1 MMLHLYNTL
10 NRKKVEFVPLDEEHV
25 RVYVCGPTVY
35 DHIHVGNAR
44 PIIVFDVLY
53 RLLKHLYPRVTYVRN
68 ITDIDDK
75 IIVRAA
81 ERGEKIGAL
90 TERTI
95 RQFHHDIEALGTL
108 KPDIEPRATD
118 HIHDMIKMINLLLI
132 QGFAYSAEQHVLF
145 HVPALQDYGRL
156 SRRDRDDMVAG
167 ARVEVAP
174 YKKDPADFVLWKP
187 SMDDQVGW
195 NSPWGRGRPGWHIE
209 CSAMSTK
216 YLGPDFDIHG
226 GGEDL
231 IFPHH
236 ENEIAQSR
244 CAHPDSSFA
253 QWWLHNGYL
262 RSEGKKMSKSLGNF
276 YTVKELL
283 GAGEREKMWRGE
295 SIRLM
300 MLSTHYRQP
309 LDFTKSG
316 VDNAKKK
323 LDRWYRALGDVDF
336 EDDLSTP
343 GVVEALCDD
352 LNTPRA
358 VAIMD
363 ALCGSISVGRDGVLD
378 AKRDLRAGASLLGLL
393 KYSSESWFQGG
404 GLSESQEG
412 GGDIESLIAQRLV
425 ARRDRDFD
433 TADSIRQSLLDRGVV
448 LEDKPDGTT
457 VWRRIS

>member
-1 MMLHLYNTL
+1 MLHLYNTL

-53 RLLKHLYPRVTYVRN
+53 RLLQHLYPRVTYVRN

-81 ERGEKIGAL
+81 ERGEEIGAL

-336 EDDLSTP
+336 EDGLSTT
-343 GVVEALCDD
+343 GIVEALCDD

-363 ALCGSISVGRDGVLD
+363 ALCGSVSVGRDGMLD

-393 KYSSESWFQGG
+393 QYSSESWFQGG
-404 GLSESQEG
+404 SVSESREG

-425 ARRDRDFD
+425 ARGDRDFD

>member
-1 MMLHLYNTL
+1 MLHLYNTL
-10 NRKKVEFVPLDEEHV
+10 NRKKVKFVPLDEEHV

-53 RLLKHLYPRVTYVRN
+53 RLLQHLYPRVTYVRN
-68 ITDIDDK
+68 ITDVDDK

-81 ERGEKIGAL
+81 ERGEEIGAL

-95 RQFHHDIEALGTL
+95 QQFHHDIEALGTL

-118 HIHDMIKMINLLLI
+118 HIKDMIKMIDVLLI
-132 QGFAYSAEQHVLF
+132 HGFAYLAEQHVLF
-145 HVPALQDYGRL
+145 HVPAVQDYGRL

-195 NSPWGRGRPGWHIE
+195 DSPWGRGRPGWHIE

-236 ENEIAQSR
+236 ENEIAQSQ
-244 CAHPDSSFA
+244 CAHPNSSFA

-336 EDDLSTP
+336 EDGLSTP
-343 GVVEALCDD
+343 GNLEALCDD

-393 KYSSESWFQGG
+393 QYSSESWFQGG
-404 GLSESQEG
+404 SVSESREG

-425 ARRDRDFD
+425 ARGDRDFD

>member
-53 RLLKHLYPRVTYVRN
+53 RLLQHLYPRVTYVRN

-81 ERGEKIGAL
+81 ERGEEIGAL

-236 ENEIAQSR
+236 ENEIAQSQ

-336 EDDLSTP
+336 EDGLSTT
-343 GVVEALCDD
+343 GIVEALCDD

-363 ALCGSISVGRDGVLD
+363 ALCGSVSVGRDGALD

-393 KYSSESWFQGG
+393 QYSSESWFQGG
-404 GLSESQEG
+404 SVSESREG

-425 ARRDRDFD
+425 ARGDRDFD

>member
-53 RLLKHLYPRVTYVRN
+53 RLLQHLYPRVTYVRN

-81 ERGEKIGAL
+81 ERGEEIGAL

-336 EDDLSTP
+336 EDGLSTT
-343 GVVEALCDD
+343 GIVEALCDD

-363 ALCGSISVGRDGVLD
+363 ALCGSVSVGRDGVLD

-393 KYSSESWFQGG
+393 QYSSESWFQGG
-404 GLSESQEG
+404 SVSESREG

-425 ARRDRDFD
+425 ARGDRDFD

>member
-1 MMLHLYNTL
+1 MLHLYNTL

-53 RLLKHLYPRVTYVRN
+53 RLLQHLYPRVTYVRN

-81 ERGEKIGAL
+81 ERGEEIGAL

-323 LDRWYRALGDVDF
+323 LDRWYRALSDVDF
-336 EDDLSTP
+336 EDGLSTT
-343 GVVEALCDD
+343 GIVEALCDD

-404 GLSESQEG
+404 GVSESQEG

-425 ARRDRDFD
+425 ARGDRDFD

>member
-1 MMLHLYNTL
+1 M
-10 NRKKVEFVPLDEEHV
+10 PLDEEHV

-53 RLLKHLYPRVTYVRN
+53 RLLQHLYPRVTYVRN
-68 ITDIDDK
+68 ITDVDDK

-81 ERGEKIGAL
+81 ERGEEIGAL

-156 SRRDRDDMVAG
+156 SRRDRDDMVAV

-236 ENEIAQSR
+236 ENEIAQSQ

-336 EDDLSTP
+336 EDGLSTT
-343 GVVEALCDD
+343 GIVEALCDD

-393 KYSSESWFQGG
+393 QYSSESWFQGG
-404 GLSESQEG
+404 SVSESREG

-425 ARRDRDFD
+425 ARGDRDFD

>member
-1 MMLHLYNTL
+1 MLHLYNTL

-53 RLLKHLYPRVTYVRN
+53 RLLQHLYPRVTYVRN

-81 ERGEKIGAL
+81 ERGEEIGAL

-336 EDDLSTP
+336 EDGLSTT
-343 GVVEALCDD
+343 GIVEALCDD

-363 ALCGSISVGRDGVLD
+363 ALCGSVSVGKDGVLD

-393 KYSSESWFQGG
+393 QYSSESWFQGG
-404 GLSESQEG
+404 SVSESREG

-425 ARRDRDFD
+425 ARGDRDFD

>member
-1 MMLHLYNTL
+1 MLHLYNTL

-44 PIIVFDVLY
+44 PIIIFDVLY
-53 RLLKHLYPRVTYVRN
+53 RLLQHLYPRVTYVRN

-81 ERGEKIGAL
+81 ERGEEIGAL

-226 GGEDL
+226 GGEDF

-236 ENEIAQSR
+236 ENEIAQSQ

-336 EDDLSTP
+336 EDGLSTT
-343 GVVEALCDD
+343 GIVEALCDD

-363 ALCGSISVGRDGVLD
+363 ALCGSVSVGRDGMLD

-393 KYSSESWFQGG
+393 QYSSESWFQGG
-404 GLSESQEG
+404 SVSESREG

-425 ARRDRDFD
+425 ARGDRDFD

>member
-53 RLLKHLYPRVTYVRN
+53 RLLQHLYPRVTYVRN

-81 ERGEKIGAL
+81 ERGEEIGAL

-236 ENEIAQSR
+236 ENEIAQSQ

-323 LDRWYRALGDVDF
+323 LDRWYRALSDVDF
-336 EDDLSTP
+336 EDGLSTT
-343 GVVEALCDD
+343 GIVEALCDD

-393 KYSSESWFQGG
+393 QYSSESWFQGG
-404 GLSESQEG
+404 SVSESREG

-425 ARRDRDFD
+425 ARGDRDFD

>member
-1 MMLHLYNTL
+1 MLHLYNTL

-53 RLLKHLYPRVTYVRN
+53 RLLQHLYPRVTYVRN

-81 ERGEKIGAL
+81 ERGEEIGAL

-323 LDRWYRALGDVDF
+323 LDRWYRALSDVDF
-336 EDDLSTP
+336 EDGLSTT
-343 GVVEALCDD
+343 GIVEALCDD

-393 KYSSESWFQGG
+393 QYSSESWFQGG
-404 GLSESQEG
+404 SVSESREG

-425 ARRDRDFD
+425 ARGDRDFD

>member
-1 MMLHLYNTL
+1 MLHLYNTL

-53 RLLKHLYPRVTYVRN
+53 RLLQHLYPRVTYVRN

-81 ERGEKIGAL
+81 ERGEEIGAL

-336 EDDLSTP
+336 EDGLSTT
-343 GVVEALCDD
+343 GIVEALCDD

-363 ALCGSISVGRDGVLD
+363 ALCGSVSVGRDGVLD

-393 KYSSESWFQGG
+393 QYSSESWFQGG
-404 GLSESQEG
+404 GVSESREG

-425 ARRDRDFD
+425 ARGDRDFD

>member
-53 RLLKHLYPRVTYVRN
+53 RLLQHLYPRVTYVRN

-81 ERGEKIGAL
+81 ERGEEIGAL

-236 ENEIAQSR
+236 ENEIAQSQ

-336 EDDLSTP
+336 EDGLSTT
-343 GVVEALCDD
+343 GIVEALCDD

-393 KYSSESWFQGG
+393 QYSSESWFQGG
-404 GLSESQEG
+404 SVSESREG

-425 ARRDRDFD
+425 ARGDRDFD

>member
-1 MMLHLYNTL
+1 MKLHLYNTL
-10 NRKKVEFVPLDEEHV
+10 SRGKVEFKPLDKEHV

-53 RLLKHLYPRVTYVRN
+53 RLLRSLYPRVTYVRN
-68 ITDIDDK
+68 ITDVDDK
-75 IIVRAA
+75 IILRATD
-81 ERGEKIGAL
+81 RGEEIGAL
-90 TERTI
+90 TKRTI
-95 RQFHHDIEALGTL
+95 EQFHHDIESLGTL
-108 KPDIEPRATD
+108 RPDIEPRATD
-118 HIHDMIKMINLLLI
+118 HIEDMIGMIDLLLK
-132 QGFAYSAEQHVLF
+132 QGFAYVAEHHVLF
-145 HVPALQDYGRL
+145 HVPSSSDYGRL
-156 SRRDRDDMVAG
+156 SGRDRSEMIAG

-187 SMDDQVGW
+187 AMTDELGW

-244 CAHPDSSFA
+244 CAYSESLFA
-253 QWWLHNGYL
+253 RWWLHNGYL
-262 RSEGKKMSKSLGNF
+262 RSEGRKMSKSLGNF
-276 YTVKELL
+276 YTVKDLL
-283 GAGEREKMWRGE
+283 GRDKREKMWRGE

-316 VDNAKKK
+316 IDKAKKK
-323 LDRWYRALGDVDF
+323 LDRWYRLIGEADFGEVDS
-336 EDDLSTP
+336 STE
-343 GVVEALCDD
+343 VLKALCDD
-352 LNTPRA
+352 INTPRA

-363 ALCGSISVGRDGVLD
+363 ALCNRISVGTDRVLE
-378 AKRDLRAGASLLGLL
+378 ARSELRAGATLLGLL
-393 KYSSESWFQGG
+393 RHSHESWFQGSTM
-404 GLSESQEG
+404 SETDAENEE
-412 GGDIESLIAQRLV
+412 IETLIERRLA
-425 ARRDRDFD
+425 ARQDRDFD
-433 TADSIRQSLLDRGVV
+433 AADSIRNSLIERGVV

-457 VWRRIS
+457 VWRRTF

>member
-10 NRKKVEFVPLDEEHV
+10 NRKKIEFVPLDEEHV

-53 RLLKHLYPRVTYVRN
+53 RLLQHLYPRVTYVRN

-81 ERGEKIGAL
+81 ERGEEIGAL

-336 EDDLSTP
+336 EDGLSTT
-343 GVVEALCDD
+343 GIVEALCDD

-363 ALCGSISVGRDGVLD
+363 ALCGSVSVGRDGVLD

-393 KYSSESWFQGG
+393 QYSSESWFQGG
-404 GLSESQEG
+404 SVSESREG

-425 ARRDRDFD
+425 ARGDRDFD

>member
-1 MMLHLYNTL
+1 MLHLYNTL

-81 ERGEKIGAL
+81 ERGEEIGAL

-236 ENEIAQSR
+236 ENEIAQSQ

-336 EDDLSTP
+336 EDGLSTT
-343 GVVEALCDD
+343 GIVEALCDD

-393 KYSSESWFQGG
+393 QYSSESWFQGG
-404 GLSESQEG
+404 SVSESREG

-425 ARRDRDFD
+425 ARGDRDFD

>member
-1 MMLHLYNTL
+1 MLHLYNTL
-10 NRKKVEFVPLDEEHV
+10 NRKKVKFVPLDEEHV

-53 RLLKHLYPRVTYVRN
+53 RLLQHLYPRVTYVRN
-68 ITDIDDK
+68 ITDVDDK

-81 ERGEKIGAL
+81 ERGEEIGAL
-90 TERTI
+90 TEHTI
-95 RQFHHDIEALGTL
+95 QQFHHDIEALGTL

-118 HIHDMIKMINLLLI
+118 HIKDMIKMIDVLLI
-132 QGFAYSAEQHVLF
+132 HGFAYFAEQHVLF
-145 HVPALQDYGRL
+145 HVPAVQDYGRL

-195 NSPWGRGRPGWHIE
+195 DSPWGRGRPGWHIE

-236 ENEIAQSR
+236 ENEIAQSQ
-244 CAHPDSSFA
+244 CAHPNSSFA

-336 EDDLSTP
+336 EDGLSTP
-343 GVVEALCDD
+343 GNLEALCDD

-358 VAIMD
+358 VAILD
-363 ALCGSISVGRDGVLD
+363 VLCGRISVGRDGAVD

-404 GLSESQEG
+404 GVSEFQGG
-412 GGDIESLIAQRLV
+412 GGDIESLIAQRLA

-433 TADSIRQSLLDRGVV
+433 AADSIRQSLLDRGVV

>member
-44 PIIVFDVLY
+44 PIIIFDVLY
-53 RLLKHLYPRVTYVRN
+53 RLLQHLYPRVTYVRN

-81 ERGEKIGAL
+81 ERGEEIGML
-90 TERTI
+90 TERNI

-118 HIHDMIKMINLLLI
+118 HIQDMIKMIDVLLI

-336 EDDLSTP
+336 EDGLSTT
-343 GVVEALCDD
+343 GIVEALCDD

-393 KYSSESWFQGG
+393 QYSSESWFQGG
-404 GLSESQEG
+404 SVSESREG

-425 ARRDRDFD
+425 ARGDRDFD

>member
-1 MMLHLYNTL
+1 MLHLYNTL
-10 NRKKVEFVPLDEEHV
+10 NRKKIEFVPRDEEHV

-53 RLLKHLYPRVTYVRN
+53 RLLQHLYPRVTYVRN

-81 ERGEKIGAL
+81 ERGEEIGAL

-216 YLGPDFDIHG
+216 YLGPEFDIHG

-236 ENEIAQSR
+236 ENEIAQSQ

-323 LDRWYRALGDVDF
+323 LDRWYRALSDVDF
-336 EDDLSTP
+336 EDGLSTT
-343 GVVEALCDD
+343 GIVEALCDD

-393 KYSSESWFQGG
+393 QYSSEAWFQGG
-404 GLSESQEG
+404 SVSESREG
-412 GGDIESLIAQRLV
+412 GGDIDSLIAQRLV
-425 ARRDRDFD
+425 ARGDRDFD

>member
-44 PIIVFDVLY
+44 PIIIFDVLY
-53 RLLKHLYPRVTYVRN
+53 RLLQHLYPRVTYVRN

-81 ERGEKIGAL
+81 ERGEEIGAL

-236 ENEIAQSR
+236 ENEIAQSQ

-323 LDRWYRALGDVDF
+323 LDRWYRALSDVDF
-336 EDDLSTP
+336 EDGLSTT
-343 GVVEALCDD
+343 GIVEALCDD

-363 ALCGSISVGRDGVLD
+363 ALCGSVSVGRDGVLD

-393 KYSSESWFQGG
+393 QYSSESWFQGG
-404 GLSESQEG
+404 SVSESREG

-425 ARRDRDFD
+425 ARGDRDFD

>member
-53 RLLKHLYPRVTYVRN
+53 RLLQHLYPRVTYVRN

-81 ERGEKIGAL
+81 ERGEEIGAL

-363 ALCGSISVGRDGVLD
+363 ALCGSVSVGRDGMLD

-393 KYSSESWFQGG
+393 QYSSESWFQGG
-404 GLSESQEG
+404 SVSESREG

-425 ARRDRDFD
+425 ARGDRDFD

>member
-1 MMLHLYNTL
+1 MLHLYTTL

-53 RLLKHLYPRVTYVRN
+53 RLLQHLYPRVTYVRN
-68 ITDIDDK
+68 ITDVDDK

-81 ERGEKIGAL
+81 ERGEEIGML
-90 TERTI
+90 TERNI

-108 KPDIEPRATD
+108 QPDIDPRATD
-118 HIHDMIKMINLLLI
+118 HIQDMIKMIDVLLI

-156 SRRDRDDMVAG
+156 SRRDRDDMVAV

-236 ENEIAQSR
+236 ENEIAQSQ

-336 EDDLSTP
+336 EDGLSAT
-343 GVVEALCDD
+343 GIVESLCDD

-393 KYSSESWFQGG
+393 QYSSESWFQGG
-404 GLSESQEG
+404 SVSESREG

-425 ARRDRDFD
+425 ARGDRDFD

>member
-53 RLLKHLYPRVTYVRN
+53 RLLQHLYPRVTYVRN

-81 ERGEKIGAL
+81 ERGEEIGAL

-236 ENEIAQSR
+236 ENEIAQSQ

-336 EDDLSTP
+336 EDGLSTT
-343 GVVEALCDD
+343 GIVEALCDD

-363 ALCGSISVGRDGVLD
+363 ALCGSVSVGRDGVLD

-393 KYSSESWFQGG
+393 QYSSESWFQGG
-404 GLSESQEG
+404 SVSESREG

-425 ARRDRDFD
+425 ARGDRDFD

>member
-1 MMLHLYNTL
+1 MLHLYNTL
-10 NRKKVEFVPLDEEHV
+10 NRKKVKFVPLDEEHV

-53 RLLKHLYPRVTYVRN
+53 RLLQHLYPRVTYVRN
-68 ITDIDDK
+68 ITDVDDK

-81 ERGEKIGAL
+81 ERGEEIGAL

-95 RQFHHDIEALGTL
+95 QQFHHDIEALGTL

-118 HIHDMIKMINLLLI
+118 HIKDMIKMIDVLLI
-132 QGFAYSAEQHVLF
+132 HGFAYLAEQHVLF
-145 HVPALQDYGRL
+145 HVPAVQDYGRL

-195 NSPWGRGRPGWHIE
+195 DSPWGRGRPGWHIE

-236 ENEIAQSR
+236 ENEIAQSQ
-244 CAHPDSSFA
+244 CAHPNSSFA

-283 GAGEREKMWRGE
+283 GAGEIEKMWRGE

-336 EDDLSTP
+336 EDGLSTP
-343 GVVEALCDD
+343 GNVEALCDD

-358 VAIMD
+358 VH
-363 ALCGSISVGRDGVLD
+363 LC
-378 AKRDLRAGASLLGLL
+378 
-393 KYSSESWFQGG
+393 
-404 GLSESQEG
+404 
-412 GGDIESLIAQRLV
+412 
-425 ARRDRDFD
+425 
-433 TADSIRQSLLDRGVV
+433 
-448 LEDKPDGTT
+448 
-457 VWRRIS
+457 

>member
-1 MMLHLYNTL
+1 MLHLYNTL

-53 RLLKHLYPRVTYVRN
+53 RLLQHLYPRVTYVRN

-81 ERGEKIGAL
+81 ERGEEIGAL

-236 ENEIAQSR
+236 ENEIAQSQ

-336 EDDLSTP
+336 EDGLSTT
-343 GVVEALCDD
+343 GIVEALCDD

-363 ALCGSISVGRDGVLD
+363 ALCGSVSVGRDGVLD

-393 KYSSESWFQGG
+393 QYSSESWFQGG
-404 GLSESQEG
+404 SVSESREG

-425 ARRDRDFD
+425 ARGDRDFD

>member
-1 MMLHLYNTL
+1 M
-10 NRKKVEFVPLDEEHV
+10 PLDEEHV

-53 RLLKHLYPRVTYVRN
+53 RLLQHLYPRVTYVRN

-81 ERGEKIGAL
+81 ERGEEIGAL

-236 ENEIAQSR
+236 ENEIAQSQ

-336 EDDLSTP
+336 EDGLSTT
-343 GVVEALCDD
+343 GIVEALCDD

-363 ALCGSISVGRDGVLD
+363 ALCGSVSVGRDGALD

-393 KYSSESWFQGG
+393 QYSSESWFQGG
-404 GLSESQEG
+404 SVSESREG

-425 ARRDRDFD
+425 ARGDRDFD

>member
-10 NRKKVEFVPLDEEHV
+10 NRKKVKFVPLDEEHV

-53 RLLKHLYPRVTYVRN
+53 RLLQHLYPRVTYVRN
-68 ITDIDDK
+68 ITDVDDK

-81 ERGEKIGAL
+81 ERGEEIGAL

-95 RQFHHDIEALGTL
+95 QQFHQDIEALGTL

-118 HIHDMIKMINLLLI
+118 HIKDMIKMIDVLLI
-132 QGFAYSAEQHVLF
+132 HGFAYSAEQHVLF

-187 SMDDQVGW
+187 SLDDQVGW
-195 NSPWGRGRPGWHIE
+195 DSPWGRGRPGWHIE

-236 ENEIAQSR
+236 ENEIAQSQ
-244 CAHPDSSFA
+244 CAHPNSSFA

-336 EDDLSTP
+336 EDGLSTP
-343 GVVEALCDD
+343 GNLEALCDD

-358 VAIMD
+358 VAILD
-363 ALCGSISVGRDGVLD
+363 VLCGRISVGRDGALD

-404 GLSESQEG
+404 GVSEFQGG
-412 GGDIESLIAQRLV
+412 GGDIESLIAQRLA
-425 ARRDRDFD
+425 ARRNRDFD
-433 TADSIRQSLLDRGVV
+433 AADSIRQSLLDRGVA

>member
-10 NRKKVEFVPLDEEHV
+10 NRKKIEFVPRDEEHV

-53 RLLKHLYPRVTYVRN
+53 RLLQHLYPRVTYVRN

-81 ERGEKIGAL
+81 ERGEEIGAL

-209 CSAMSTK
+209 CSAMSSQ
-216 YLGPDFDIHG
+216 YLGEHFDIHCG
-226 GGEDL
+226 GVDNM
-231 IFPHH
+231 FPHH
-236 ENEIAQSR
+236 ENEIAQSV
-244 CAHPDSSFA
+244 CLTEKPFVNI
-253 QWWLHNGYL
+253 WLH
-262 RSEGKKMSKSLGNF
+262 SEHLMVEGGKMSKSLGNF
-276 YTVKELL
+276 YRISDLKDMGFSAENIRYQLL
-283 GAGEREKMWRGE
+283 SG
-295 SIRLM
+295 
-300 MLSTHYRQP
+300 HYRNKIN
-309 LDFTKSG
+309 FSS
-316 VDNAKKK
+316 AKKYDGDKVLQRLSDFKDRVTEEK
-323 LDRWYRALGDVDF
+323 LISDNSSNLPDEFHQFCIAMD
-336 EDDLSTP
+336 DDL
-343 GVVEALCDD
+343 D
-352 LNTPRA
+352 TPRA
-358 VAIMD
+358 IAVYFNWIRDINKKMD
-363 ALCGSISVGRDGVLD
+363 HG
-378 AKRDLRAGASLLGLL
+378 
-393 KYSSESWFQGG
+393 
-404 GLSESQEG
+404 
-412 GGDIESLIAQRLV
+412 IESPELLSSARNFIDAFDKIFGFLPQTESIPSDIMSLAERRQEARDMGDWPV
-425 ARRDRDFD
+425 ADGLRIEIEKRACIVED
-433 TADSIRQSLLDRGVV
+433 TSKGPKLKKA
-448 LEDKPDGTT
+448 
-457 VWRRIS
+457 

>member
-1 MMLHLYNTL
+1 MLHLYNTL

-81 ERGEKIGAL
+81 ERGEEIGAL

-187 SMDDQVGW
+187 SMNDQVGW

-236 ENEIAQSR
+236 ENEIAQSQ

-336 EDDLSTP
+336 EDGLSTT
-343 GVVEALCDD
+343 GIVEALCDD

-363 ALCGSISVGRDGVLD
+363 ALCGSVSVGRDGVLD

-393 KYSSESWFQGG
+393 QYSSESWFQGG
-404 GLSESQEG
+404 SVSESREG

-425 ARRDRDFD
+425 ARGDRDFD

>member
-44 PIIVFDVLY
+44 PIIIFDVLY
-53 RLLKHLYPRVTYVRN
+53 RLLQHLYPRVTYVRN

-81 ERGEKIGAL
+81 ERGEEIGAL

-236 ENEIAQSR
+236 ENEIAQSQ

-336 EDDLSTP
+336 EDGLSTT
-343 GVVEALCDD
+343 GIVEALCDD

-393 KYSSESWFQGG
+393 QYSSESWFQGG
-404 GLSESQEG
+404 SVSESREG

-425 ARRDRDFD
+425 ARGDRDFD

>member
-53 RLLKHLYPRVTYVRN
+53 RLLQHLYPRVTYVRN

-81 ERGEKIGAL
+81 ERGEEIGAL

-167 ARVEVAP
+167 ARVEIAP

-336 EDDLSTP
+336 EDGLSTT
-343 GVVEALCDD
+343 GIVEALCDD

-363 ALCGSISVGRDGVLD
+363 ALCGSVSVGRDGVLD

>member
-1 MMLHLYNTL
+1 MLHLYNTL

-81 ERGEKIGAL
+81 ERGEEIGAL

-393 KYSSESWFQGG
+393 QYSSESWFQGG
-404 GLSESQEG
+404 SVSESREG

-425 ARRDRDFD
+425 ARGDRDFD

>member
-1 MMLHLYNTL
+1 MLHLYNTL

-44 PIIVFDVLY
+44 PIIIFDVLY
-53 RLLKHLYPRVTYVRN
+53 RLLQHLYPRVTYVRN

-81 ERGEKIGAL
+81 ERGEEIDAL

-231 IFPHH
+231 IFGGFQFHRPL
-236 ENEIAQSR
+236 A
-244 CAHPDSSFA
+244 PD
-253 QWWLHNGYL
+253 N
-262 RSEGKKMSKSLGNF
+262 SE
-276 YTVKELL
+276 Y
-283 GAGEREKMWRGE
+283 
-295 SIRLM
+295 
-300 MLSTHYRQP
+300 
-309 LDFTKSG
+309 
-316 VDNAKKK
+316 
-323 LDRWYRALGDVDF
+323 
-336 EDDLSTP
+336 
-343 GVVEALCDD
+343 
-352 LNTPRA
+352 
-358 VAIMD
+358 
-363 ALCGSISVGRDGVLD
+363 
-378 AKRDLRAGASLLGLL
+378 
-393 KYSSESWFQGG
+393 
-404 GLSESQEG
+404 
-412 GGDIESLIAQRLV
+412 
-425 ARRDRDFD
+425 
-433 TADSIRQSLLDRGVV
+433 
-448 LEDKPDGTT
+448 
-457 VWRRIS
+457 

>member
-1 MMLHLYNTL
+1 MLHLYNTL
-10 NRKKVEFVPLDEEHV
+10 NRKKVKFVPLDEEHV

-53 RLLKHLYPRVTYVRN
+53 RLLQHLYPRVTYVRN
-68 ITDIDDK
+68 ITDVDDK

-81 ERGEKIGAL
+81 ERGEEIGAL
-90 TERTI
+90 TEHTI
-95 RQFHHDIEALGTL
+95 QQFHHDIEALGTL

-118 HIHDMIKMINLLLI
+118 HIKDMIKMIDVLLI
-132 QGFAYSAEQHVLF
+132 HGFAYLAEQHVLF
-145 HVPALQDYGRL
+145 HVPAVQDYGRL

-195 NSPWGRGRPGWHIE
+195 DSPWGRGRPGWHIE

-236 ENEIAQSR
+236 ENEIAQSQ
-244 CAHPDSSFA
+244 CAHPNSSFA

-323 LDRWYRALGDVDF
+323 LDRWYRALGDVNF
-336 EDDLSTP
+336 EDGSSTP
-343 GVVEALCDD
+343 GNVEALCDD

-363 ALCGSISVGRDGVLD
+363 ALCGRISVGRDGALD

-404 GLSESQEG
+404 GVSEFQEG
-412 GGDIESLIAQRLV
+412 GGDIESLIAQRLA
-425 ARRDRDFD
+425 ARRNRDFD
-433 TADSIRQSLLDRGVV
+433 AADSIRKSLLDRGVV

>member
-1 MMLHLYNTL
+1 MLHLYNTL

-53 RLLKHLYPRVTYVRN
+53 RLLQHLYPRVTYVRN

-81 ERGEKIGAL
+81 ERGEEIGAL

-236 ENEIAQSR
+236 ENEIAQSQ

-323 LDRWYRALGDVDF
+323 LDRWYRALSDVDF
-336 EDDLSTP
+336 EDGLSTT
-343 GVVEALCDD
+343 GIVEALCDD

-393 KYSSESWFQGG
+393 QYSSESWFQGG
-404 GLSESQEG
+404 SVSESREG

-425 ARRDRDFD
+425 ARGDRDFD

>member
-1 MMLHLYNTL
+1 MLHLYNTL

-53 RLLKHLYPRVTYVRN
+53 RLLQHLYPRVTYVRN

-81 ERGEKIGAL
+81 ERGEEIGAL

-236 ENEIAQSR
+236 ENEIAQSQ

-323 LDRWYRALGDVDF
+323 LDRWYRALSDVDF
-336 EDDLSTP
+336 EDGLSTT
-343 GVVEALCDD
+343 GIVEALCDD

-393 KYSSESWFQGG
+393 QYSSESWFQGG
-404 GLSESQEG
+404 GVSESREG

-425 ARRDRDFD
+425 ARGDRDFD

>member
-44 PIIVFDVLY
+44 PIIIFDVLY
-53 RLLKHLYPRVTYVRN
+53 RLLQHLYPRVTYVRN

-81 ERGEKIGAL
+81 ERGEEIGAL

-336 EDDLSTP
+336 EDGLSTT
-343 GVVEALCDD
+343 GIVEALCDD

-363 ALCGSISVGRDGVLD
+363 ALCGSVSVGRDGVLD

-393 KYSSESWFQGG
+393 QYSSESWFQGG
-404 GLSESQEG
+404 SVSESREG

-425 ARRDRDFD
+425 ARGDRDFD